1 MKKINKLLASFGV
14 SILLLVVASCS
25 DNEVEPLFDQT
36 VNERADALKLEYS
49 NILTSAENGWIGYYS
64 PNKDFGAYTM
74 LLDFD
79 SNGDVSVNS
88 DFEAGA
94 QNKAITYRIDKTL
107 KVELV
112 FESTSVFSEIFAI
125 NNNNNQGE
133 FVFNILSATQDEVI
147 LESKLDFG
155 DDVTILTLQKADL
168 SELDLEPI
176 YDSVDDIAGDGTQ
189 SVFRN
194 ILLNDTV
201 IGTFSFNSA
210 TRLTTVKYLNNEGE
224 VVSVSFPIAITPT
237 GFYLLVPLDVNGT
250 ILTSFTYNEAE
261 NEYENTADGL
271 RIIYDNI
278 PGIALDPYDLGV
290 VANNAR
296 YNYLEP
302 GKSSVAFNNFYTSYT
317 QFIVDNYG
325 FTIDRVYIRSLNDGG
340 TPYLHIYTGLGN
352 IWYDLNVE
360 ITDGIVKFSLTGNT
374 NSSAGLTAV
383 LQPLIDAFVGAESG
397 YYLNTTGG
405 LLTFSNGT
413 FSMINVDDPSMEI
426 NYYDF

>member
-1 MKKINKLLASFGV
+1 MNKINKLLASFGV
-14 SILLLVVASCS
+14 FMLLLVVTSCS

-36 VNERADALKLEYS
+36 VNERAEALKLEYL
-49 NILTSAENGWIGYYS
+49 NVLTSADNGWIGYYS

-79 SNGDVSVNS
+79 SNSNVSVNS

-94 QNKAITYRIDKTL
+94 QNKTITYRIDKTL

-112 FESTSVFSEIFAI
+112 FESTSVFSDIFAI

-133 FVFNILSATQDEVI
+133 FVFNILSATQDEVV

-155 DDVTILTLQKADL
+155 DDVTVLTLQKADV
-168 SELDLEPI
+168 SQLDLEPI
-176 YDSVDDIAGDGTQ
+176 YESVDDIAGDGTQ

-194 ILLNDTV
+194 ILLNDAV
-201 IGTFSFNSA
+201 IGTFSFNSV

-224 VVSVSFPIAITPT
+224 VISVSFPIAITPT
-237 GFYLLVPLDVNGT
+237 GFYLLKPLDVNGT
-250 ILTSFTYNEAE
+250 MLTSFTYNEAE

-278 PGIALDPYDLGV
+278 PGVPLNPYDLGV
-290 VANNAR
+290 AANNVR

-302 GKSSVAFNNFYTSYT
+302 GKSSLAFNNFYTSYT
-317 QFIVDNYG
+317 QFIFDNYG
-325 FTIDRVYIRSLNDGG
+325 FTIDRVYIRSLNDGSV
-340 TPYLHIYTGLGN
+340 PYLHIYTGLGN

-360 ITDGIVKFSLTGNT
+360 ITDGIVKFSLTGDT

-383 LQPLIDAFVGAESG
+383 LQPLIDVFVGAESG
-397 YYLNTTGG
+397 YYLNATGG
-405 LLTFSNGT
+405 LQTFSNGT